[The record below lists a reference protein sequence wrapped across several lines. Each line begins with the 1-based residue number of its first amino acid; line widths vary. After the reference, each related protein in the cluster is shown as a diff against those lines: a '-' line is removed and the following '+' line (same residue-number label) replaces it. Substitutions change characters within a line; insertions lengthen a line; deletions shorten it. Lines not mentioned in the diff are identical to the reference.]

1 VSLRF
6 IELERFRNFA
16 FLSLEL
22 DLRGGILEAPNGRGK
37 TNFLEAVHYLSLF
50 RSFRGA
56 PDGELATFGERA
68 FRVRGDAEAAG
79 GGTRN
84 VGVSVEG
91 ARKRLSV
98 NGRPG
103 RPADHVG
110 AVTSVVLSPEDIR
123 LVQGDPGRRRRYLD
137 VVLALSSRRYL
148 KALQE
153 YRRVLR
159 QRNRVLQAGAG
170 RALIEPWTEQL
181 VEHGARILADRLRFL
196 SRWGGRL
203 GEISARLAGSAAGAV
218 RWSYEGSVTE
228 AGDPADVLAEQW
240 EGAAQRV
247 PVLVDATPG
256 PVTAAGAPRFRDELA
271 AEETASDAA
280 ADAADAEGAMDE
292 RAPMAALAELLRE
305 ELERKAVPERRRG
318 MTLAGPHRDDVCI
331 RIGDHSGRDLRRFGS
346 QGEQRTVALAL
357 RVLESEVLT
366 HERGELPIVL
376 LDDVFSELDPARSRA
391 LLAFLAEGQQA
402 FLTTP
407 KSLAVELPFEL
418 PRYTVEDGR
427 MRLVS

>member
-1 VSLRF
+1 MSLRF

-16 FLSLEL
+16 SLSLEL

-37 TNFLEAVHYLSLF
+37 TNFLEAVHYLNLF
-50 RSFRGA
+50 RSFRGV
-56 PDGELATFGERA
+56 PDGELTTFGERS
-68 FRVRGDAEAAG
+68 FRIRGDAESDEG
-79 GGTRN
+79 VTRR

-91 ARKRLSV
+91 SRKRLSV
-98 NGRPG
+98 DGREG
-103 RPADHVG
+103 RPAEHVG
-110 AVTSVVLSPEDIR
+110 AVTSVVLSPDDIR
-123 LVQGDPGRRRRYLD
+123 LVRGDPARRRRYLD

-170 RALIEPWTEQL
+170 HALIEPWTEQL
-181 VEHGARILADRLRFL
+181 VEHGAWILGNRLRFL

-203 GEISARLAGSAAGAV
+203 GEISARLAGSPAAAV
-218 RWSYEGSVTE
+218 RWSYECS
-228 AGDPADVLAEQW
+228 AAAPAEPASALAERLEVVAEPVAALVDVL
-240 EGAAQRV
+240 
-247 PVLVDATPG
+247 
-256 PVTAAGAPRFRDELA
+256 
-271 AEETASDAA
+271 DAA
-280 ADAADAEGAMDE
+280 TGLVEPGDGLRMGHGSSGEALQGSAPAA
-292 RAPMAALAELLRE
+292 APPEESAPALAALAELLRE
-305 ELERKAVPERRRG
+305 ELDRKAVPERRRG

-331 RIGDHSGRDLRRFGS
+331 RIGDRESRDVRRFGS

-357 RVLESEVLT
+357 RFLEAEVLT

-376 LDDVFSELDPARSRA
+376 LDDVFSELDAGRSRE
-391 LLAFLAEGQQA
+391 LLAFLAADQQV

-427 MRLVS
+427 VRLVR